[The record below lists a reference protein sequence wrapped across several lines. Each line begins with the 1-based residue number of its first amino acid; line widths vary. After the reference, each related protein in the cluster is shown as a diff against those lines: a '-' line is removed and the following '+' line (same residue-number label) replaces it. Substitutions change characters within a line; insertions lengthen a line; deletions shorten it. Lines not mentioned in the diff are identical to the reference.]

1 MCACAIPVALCA
13 KYESGKAAE
22 LSQQGYNA
30 GGYDWLATWRR
41 MYDQE
46 REQAESATLPGFMT
60 QPDCWSGQANRF
72 AAAAQRA
79 PQPDGFMRF
88 LLPRLRPSD
97 RLIDIGAGTGRYE
110 SLLAGAVAEVLA
122 VEPSPSMRAQLEQR
136 VGAEQLANVR
146 VVAQPW
152 PAADCSA
159 CDVAIA
165 AHVLY
170 GVREIEPFLRSMDA
184 AAGRACFLL
193 LAFRHPSSF
202 VSPFWERLY
211 GVPRLP
217 LPGALECLSALYQ
230 LGIAARLDLVP
241 LTSRL
246 SFADEQEAL
255 DDLRWRLRAPA
266 QPEYDH
272 QIAAAI
278 AELLVATDDG
288 RLAPRDLPNQAA
300 VIWWDH
306 SIPGQAEQR

>member
-1 MCACAIPVALCA
+1 M
-13 KYESGKAAE
+13 
-22 LSQQGYNA
+22 SQPGYSA

-41 MYDQE
+41 MYDDE
-46 REQAESATLPGFMT
+46 RNQAESATLPGFVA
-60 QPDCWSGQANRF
+60 QPDCWSGQAERF

-79 PQPDGFMRF
+79 PQPDGFLRF
-88 LLPRLRPSD
+88 LLPRLRPTD

-110 SLLAGAVAEVLA
+110 PLLASAVAELLA
-122 VEPSPSMRAQLEQR
+122 VEPSPSMRARLEQR
-136 VGAEQLANVR
+136 LADEHLTNVR
-146 VVAQPW
+146 VVGNAW
-152 PAADCSA
+152 PNADAAA

-170 GVREIEPFLRSMDA
+170 GVREIEPFLRGMDA
-184 AAGRACFLL
+184 AVGRACFLL

-217 LPGALECLSALYQ
+217 LPGALECLNALYQ
-230 LGIAARLDLVP
+230 LGITARLDLVP

-246 SFADEQEAL
+246 SYANQQEAL

-266 QPEYDH
+266 QPEYDR

-278 AELLVATDDG
+278 AELLVPTDDG
-288 RLAPRDLPNQAA
+288 RLAPRDMPDQAA
-300 VIWWDH
+300 VIWWER
-306 SIPGQAEQR
+306 SVSS

>member
-1 MCACAIPVALCA
+1 M
-13 KYESGKAAE
+13 
-22 LSQQGYNA
+22 SQQGYSA

-41 MYDQE
+41 MYDDE
-46 REQAESATLPGFMT
+46 RNQAEAATLPGFVA
-60 QPDCWSGQANRF
+60 QPDCWSGQAERF

-79 PQPDGFMRF
+79 PQPDGFLRF
-88 LLPRLRPSD
+88 LLPRLRPGD
-97 RLIDIGAGTGRYE
+97 RLIDIGAGVGRYE
-110 SLLAGAVAEVLA
+110 PLLASAVAELLA
-122 VEPSPSMRAQLEQR
+122 VEPSPSMRARLEQR
-136 VGAEQLANVR
+136 LADEQLTNVR
-146 VVAQPW
+146 VVVNAW
-152 PAADCSA
+152 PNADASA

-170 GVREIEPFLRSMDA
+170 GVREIEPFLRGMDA

-217 LPGALECLSALYQ
+217 LPGALECMNALYQ
-230 LGIAARLDLVP
+230 LGITARLELVP

-246 SFADEQEAL
+246 SYANQQEAL

-266 QPEYDH
+266 QPEYDR

-278 AELLVATDDG
+278 AELLAPTDDG
-288 RLAPRDLPNQAA
+288 RLAPRDMPDQAA
-300 VIWWDH
+300 VIWWER
-306 SIPGQAEQR
+306 SASS

>member
-1 MCACAIPVALCA
+1 M
-13 KYESGKAAE
+13 SR
-22 LSQQGYNA
+22 QGYSA
-30 GGYDWLATWRR
+30 GGYDWLAIWRR
-41 MYDQE
+41 MYDDE
-46 REQAESATLPGFMT
+46 RNQAESATLPGFVAS
-60 QPDCWSGQANRF
+60 PDCWSGQAERF

-79 PQPDGFMRF
+79 PQPDGFLRF
-88 LLPRLRPSD
+88 LLPRLRPGD

-110 SLLAGAVAEVLA
+110 SLLAANVAELLA

-136 VGAEQLANVR
+136 LADEQLTNVR
-146 VVAQPW
+146 VVADVW
-152 PAADCSA
+152 PTADAGA

-170 GVREIEPFLRSMDA
+170 GVREIEPFLRGMDA
-184 AAGRACFLL
+184 AASRACFLL

-217 LPGALECLSALYQ
+217 LPGALECMNALYQ
-230 LGIAARLDLVP
+230 LGIIARLELVP

-246 SFADEQEAL
+246 SYANQHEAL
-255 DDLRWRLRAPA
+255 ADLRWRLRAPA

-278 AELLVATDDG
+278 DELLMPTDDG
-288 RLAPRDLPNQAA
+288 RLAPRDMPDQVA
-300 VIWWDH
+300 VLWWERRVSD
-306 SIPGQAEQR
+306 